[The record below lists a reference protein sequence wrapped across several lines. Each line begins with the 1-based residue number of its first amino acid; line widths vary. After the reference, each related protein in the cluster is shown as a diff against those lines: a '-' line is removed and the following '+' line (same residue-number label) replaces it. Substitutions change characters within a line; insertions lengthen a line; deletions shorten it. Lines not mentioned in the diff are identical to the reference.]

1 MFFYFSVL
9 KTEAATVKIKPFHN
23 LFCGLKNRKN
33 GQNMSQKYL
42 TAGEFASL
50 CGVKKDTVFY
60 YDEMGL
66 LKPFLVDERG
76 YRYYVWSQFFTFCI
90 ITALKE
96 IRMPLSEI
104 KDYLDKEHSVEH
116 FYSTLQEKKK
126 ELAREK
132 KRIDH
137 LYRLV
142 RNTIRKLEYAQ
153 NIVPGQMEILE
164 LPEEY
169 FLVADL
175 SVSDGTPNDIFEEY
189 RNYLLKLTGSD
200 FHEELLGGAII
211 TQEDFE
217 DDIFLC
223 KYHYFKIPHQLKKT
237 GFAKPSGTYAVEY
250 HTGPEK
256 NIPDTYRRMKQQIKA
271 LGFRI
276 AGNAYEEDI
285 INHVLEQDPEKYLT
299 KLSVQIEKVKSEAP
313 GKVEERNFPS

>member
-1 MFFYFSVL
+1 
-9 KTEAATVKIKPFHN
+9 
-23 LFCGLKNRKN
+23 
-33 GQNMSQKYL
+33 MSQKYL

-76 YRYYVWSQFFTFCI
+76 YRYYVWPQFFTFCI

-104 KDYLDKEHSVEH
+104 KDYLDKEHSVEY

-142 RNTIRKLEYAQ
+142 RNTIRKLEYAR

-175 SVSDGTPNDIFEEY
+175 SVPDGAPNDILEEY

-200 FHEELLGGAII
+200 FHEELLGGTII
-211 TQEDFE
+211 MQEDFE
-217 DDIFLC
+217 DDIFIC
-223 KYHYFKIPHQLKKT
+223 RYHYFKIPHHFKKS
-237 GFAKPSGTYAVEY
+237 GFDKPAGTYAVEY
-250 HTGPEK
+250 HLGSEK
-256 NIPDTYRRMKQQIKA
+256 SIPDTYRSMKQKIKA

-285 INHVLEQDPEKYLT
+285 INQVLEKNPDKHLT
-299 KLSVQIEKVKSEAP
+299 KLSIQIESIKSEAP
-313 GKVEERNFPS
+313 EKVEKQNFPS